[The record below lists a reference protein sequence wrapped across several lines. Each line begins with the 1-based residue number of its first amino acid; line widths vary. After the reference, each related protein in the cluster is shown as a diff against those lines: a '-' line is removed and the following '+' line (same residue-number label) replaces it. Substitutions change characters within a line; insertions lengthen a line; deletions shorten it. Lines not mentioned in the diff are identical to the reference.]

1 MPSFAYIQR
10 QTWVSMLLFETHDI
24 LNMYTH
30 VNIDVSTLYEGE
42 VCLANW
48 LGPSLARIDY
58 YAHCPGASMAWRG
71 QQKRELK
78 FRMYREHRQH
88 KLLLRK
94 LGRIHN
100 WQTIATD
107 SLGEKDRTWNK
118 EKKKKKKENSVG
130 HERWTAEDVV
140 IYLWLGVVAHKRFDW
155 PTIHTRLQSI
165 TSITN
170 R

>member
-118 EKKKKKKENSVG
+118 EKKKRKTRLDTRDGRRKMLSS
-130 HERWTAEDVV
+130 
-140 IYLWLGVVAHKRFDW
+140 IFDW
-155 PTIHTRLQSI
+155 AWWHIRGPIGRLYIRGS
-165 TSITN
+165 N
-170 R
+170 P